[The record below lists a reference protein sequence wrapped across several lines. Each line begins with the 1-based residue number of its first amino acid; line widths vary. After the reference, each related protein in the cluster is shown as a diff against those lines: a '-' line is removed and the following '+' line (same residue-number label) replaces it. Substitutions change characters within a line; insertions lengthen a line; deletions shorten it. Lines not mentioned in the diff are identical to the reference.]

1 MSKFNVKS
9 IAPAVISLG
18 LAGGLL
24 GASIGTAS
32 AATKPK
38 PKPKAVAT
46 KTTKPAAKAA
56 TKAAT
61 KAVKVAG
68 TVAAVDAKAD
78 QLTVK
83 VGKASDVFTTT
94 SKTAVT
100 FAGKKVALA
109 GLKAGE
115 HVVVVYTAAGKVL
128 DASSVAASKA

>member
-1 MSKFNVKS
+1 MSKFSVKG
-9 IAPAVISLG
+9 IAPAVVSLG

-38 PKPKAVAT
+38 PKPKTAVT
-46 KTTKPAAKAA
+46 KTVKAKPVAK
-56 TKAAT
+56 TL
-61 KAVKVAG
+61 KVAG
-68 TVAAVDAKAD
+68 TVTAVDAKTD

-94 SKTAVT
+94 SKTVVT
-100 FAGKKVALA
+100 FAGKKATLA

-115 HVVVVYTAAGKVL
+115 HVLVAYAAAGKVL

>member
-1 MSKFNVKS
+1 MSKFNIKS

-38 PKPKAVAT
+38 PKPKTAVT

-56 TKAAT
+56 TKS
-61 KAVKVAG
+61 VKVAG
-68 TVAAVDAKAD
+68 TLAAVDAKTD
-78 QLTVK
+78 TLTVK
-83 VGKASDVFTTT
+83 VGKASDIFTTT

-115 HVVVVYTAAGKVL
+115 HVVVVYNAAGKAL
-128 DASSVAASKA
+128 DASSVTASKA

>member
-1 MSKFNVKS
+1 MSNFNVKS

-56 TKAAT
+56 TKA
-61 KAVKVAG
+61 VKVAG
-68 TVAAVDAKAD
+68 TVAAVDTKAD

-94 SKTAVT
+94 SKTVVT

>member
-24 GASIGTAS
+24 GASVGTAS

-56 TKAAT
+56 TKAA
-61 KAVKVAG
+61 KVTG

>member
-24 GASIGTAS
+24 GASVGTAS

-56 TKAAT
+56 TKAA
-61 KAVKVAG
+61 KVTG

-115 HVVVVYTAAGKVL
+115 HVVVIYTAAGKVL